1 MRGQER
7 ERLLWL
13 DLLRIWSCFWV
24 IVSHVQSPFYWR
36 DKIGNGTWGGWM
48 EQVIIA
54 AISRFAVPCFI
65 MISGVIWLHKG
76 NDVSIKSLWKK
87 RIPRLFTSLLFWS
100 ILYAIFTEW
109 SNKKFEIYR
118 FVKNV
123 FCGNYHLW
131 FLYMFIGVYTV
142 IPLIQ
147 YISKSEKLFRY
158 LLVLSGIFTSVIPTM
173 KKIPILEKSQI
184 FNYIFNTINFKFALG
199 GVFYVM
205 LGHFL
210 DDYVNNCVRRR
221 ALVVL
226 GGLSLLITILL
237 GRFECIV
244 TQTKNFN
251 WFDYYALNIILYSIG
266 VFSIFKKDFK
276 LPQMCTDLISKVS
289 KLSFGIYLI
298 HDFYKVLLT
307 NKFATL
313 SAICPKYILVF
324 LISCLVFIASF
335 ITVWLINKI
344 PKLNK
349 YIL

>member
-1 MRGQER
+1 MALG
-7 ERLLWL
+7 
-13 DLLRIWSCFWV
+13 
-24 IVSHVQSPFYWR
+24 
-36 DKIGNGTWGGWM
+36 GGWM

-184 FNYIFNTINFKFALG
+184 FNYIFN
-199 GVFYVM
+199 
-205 LGHFL
+205 
-210 DDYVNNCVRRR
+210 
-221 ALVVL
+221 
-226 GGLSLLITILL
+226 
-237 GRFECIV
+237 
-244 TQTKNFN
+244 
-251 WFDYYALNIILYSIG
+251 
-266 VFSIFKKDFK
+266 
-276 LPQMCTDLISKVS
+276 
-289 KLSFGIYLI
+289 SFRP
-298 HDFYKVLLT
+298 DW
-307 NKFATL
+307 A
-313 SAICPKYILVF
+313 
-324 LISCLVFIASF
+324 
-335 ITVWLINKI
+335 
-344 PKLNK
+344 
-349 YIL
+349 